1 MSGGP
6 GSLTRRRLLR
16 SLAGAGAVAGVG
28 ALSACSSSALWS
40 SAAGGDRSL
49 TVGSKTFAESWI
61 MGELY
66 AQGLRQIGYQVD
78 LKTNVGSAQ
87 IIEQSLHAGEIDLY
101 PEYTGVIVVSLAGED
116 GLPETAEATYDFARD
131 WEAQKGVTVLNA
143 TPFENKNAIAVR
155 ADFAEEHG
163 LTSIEDLRGIGDF
176 VYSTYPDNVS
186 GAQGYEGIVEAYDL
200 PNMKLQTLSIG
211 LNYQAIERG
220 EIQAADVFTTDPQ
233 LLRSDLVV
241 LDDPLNL
248 FGFQNVVPVLRDE
261 VYESLDS
268 EAVDLLNTIHSLL
281 TLEAI
286 QTLNAASAVNRLDSA
301 QVAREFLLT
310 NDLIEG

>member
-1 MSGGP
+1 MRGP
-6 GSLTRRRLLR
+6 SRRRLLR
-16 SLAGAGAVAGVG
+16 SLAGMGAVAGVG
-28 ALSACSSSALWS
+28 ALSACSTSALTS
-40 SAAGGDRSL
+40 SVGGARSL

-66 AQGLRQIGYQVD
+66 AQGLRGIGYQVD

-87 IIEQSLHAGEIDLY
+87 IIEQALHAGEIDLY

-116 GLPETAEATYDFARD
+116 GLLESAEATYEFARD
-131 WEAQKGVTVLNA
+131 WEAQQGVAMLKA

-155 ADFAEEHG
+155 ADFAQEHG

-186 GAQGYEGIVEAYDL
+186 GAQGYEGIVESYDL

-248 FGFQNVVPVLRDE
+248 FGFQNVVPLLRDE
-261 VYESLDS
+261 VLESLDT
-268 EAVDLLNTIHSLL
+268 EAIDLLDTINSLL

-286 QTLNAASAVNRLDSA
+286 QTLNAASAVNRLDPA
-301 QVAREFLLT
+301 QVAREFLLA